1 MSHQRNISQNYNDL
15 PLQIHSDGYNK
26 NDIIPSIGNDVD
38 KLETSFTA
46 VGNVKWGPGFGKH
59 SGSWFQRLSIELPH
73 DPRIPR
79 QEK

>member
-15 PLQIHSDGYNK
+15 PLQIHSDGSNK
-26 NDIIPSIGNDVD
+26 NDIIPRFGNDID

-46 VGNVKWGPGFGKH
+46 VGNVKWGTGFDKQ
-59 SGSWFQRLSIELPH
+59 SGNWIQRLSIELPYDH
-73 DPRIPR
+73 RISR